1 MTRGLTILALLLLV
15 TSPITVAQPEPPTQ
29 AVEYYA
35 VETKV
40 LDDGTSLD
48 IVLINGPPTPPPGF
62 EIERAAVPEHVAAS
76 ATLPVPAYDWS
87 YGCSATSAAMI
98 AAYYDRTSYPNM
110 YTGSTNGGVMPMD
123 NSTWGHTT
131 WPRCDEPG
139 TISVGEC
146 PLSATHNGIDG
157 RSTDGHVDD
166 YWIGYDCSGPDP
178 YETDPPEHTIGDC
191 TGDYMETNKWFS
203 AYGFNGDGGTLFVFD
218 TTGAEAYATDLEAS
232 GPPWS
237 YDGGVGV
244 KQFYESR
251 GYVVTSA
258 YNQYIK
264 GQGSNPSLG
273 FTYDQY
279 KAEIDAGRPVIIQVE
294 GHTMV
299 GVGYDDSASDQMYI
313 HDTWDYSTHTMIWGS
328 TYLGMQH
335 KGVTIVQLQQH
346 LDLSIVKRAANGGL
360 GYEPGDPVTFTLS
373 IENRGA
379 ISAMNVIVTDTLSSD
394 ILTPTFDSSLSITER
409 GVVSYSWDLPD
420 LMGGASGVITIYGAI
435 SPTMP
440 ITGMAIWNTA
450 IVSSDGND
458 SNTANN
464 SSTALI
470 GGERVYLPLVMRNY

>member
-1 MTRGLTILALLLLV
+1 MKRKVFRKMIRGLTILTLLLLV
-15 TSPITVAQPEPPTQ
+15 TSPITVAQPEPPMPTQ
-29 AVEYYA
+29 GVEYYA
-35 VETKV
+35 VETKM

-48 IVLINGPPTPPPGF
+48 LVVINGPPTPPPGF

-110 YTGSTNGGVMPMD
+110 YTGPTSGGVMPMN
-123 NSTWGHTT
+123 NSTWG
-131 WPRCDEPG
+131 
-139 TISVGEC
+139 SGEC
-146 PLSATHNGIDG
+146 PLSATHQGIDG
-157 RSTDGHVDD
+157 RATKGHVDD
-166 YWIGYDCSGPDP
+166 YWISYDSAGPDP
-178 YETDPPEHTIGDC
+178 WVGHWPEHTMGDC

-203 AYGFNGDGGTLFVFD
+203 AYGFNRDGGTVLIFD
-218 TTGAEAYATDLEAS
+218 TTGAEAYATDLEAD

-251 GYVVTSA
+251 GYVVTTA
-258 YNQYIK
+258 YNQYIR

-279 KAEIDAGRPVIIQVE
+279 KAEIDAGRPVMIHVE

-299 GVGYDDSASDQMYI
+299 GVGYDDSSSNLMYI
-313 HDTWDYSTHTMIWGS
+313 HDTWDYNTHTMIWGG

-335 KGVTIVQLQQH
+335 KGVTIVQLQPRYQ
-346 LDLSIVKRAANGGL
+346 DLSVEKRVL
-360 GYEPGDPVTFTLS
+360 GADHEPGDPVTFTLS
-373 IENRGA
+373 IENSDAATAR
-379 ISAMNVIVTDTLSSD
+379 NVIVTDTLSSD
-394 ILTPTFDSSLSITER
+394 ILTPTYDSSLSITPT
-409 GVVSYSWDLPD
+409 GVVSYIWNLPD
-420 LMGGASGVITIYGAI
+420 MASGASGVITVYGTI

-450 IVSSDGND
+450 IVSSDGQD
-458 SNTANN
+458 SNIANN
-464 SSTALI
+464 SSTVLI
-470 GGERVYLPLVMRNY
+470 GGERIYLPLVLRSY